1 MREEKGDLPLNTVYD
16 SGTKQVTHCSERQ
29 KKFTWMIIFLSG

>member
-1 MREEKGDLPLNTVYD
+1 MKKGKKPGLPLNTVYD

-29 KKFTWMIIFLSG
+29 RKCTGI